1 MKRVRGIQRKNNDA
15 STSSQKQSILF
26 RTLQI
31 ALVLK
36 CLLRPQNKN
45 AAYLGVPSVT
55 QRVKD
60 PLPQLQ
66 HRSQLQ
72 LGCDIWPGGVDRCC
86 GMAICCGC
94 GQKKKKK

>member
-1 MKRVRGIQRKNNDA
+1 MKRVRGIQRKNNDV

-45 AAYLGVPSVT
+45 AGYLGVPSVT

-66 HRSQLQ
+66 RRSQLQ
-72 LGCDIWPGGVDRCC
+72 LEYDPWPGNFHMLCV
-86 GMAICCGC
+86 
-94 GQKKKKK
+94 